1 MVKVILQQ
9 PVVKNLLIGS
19 ALANG
24 QYFKVIW
31 REKTVKQT
39 ESNLKEVDSESDVN
53 EQHMSFTTLFK
64 NWGKITKAGRGNG
77 NEIEQQIQIFP
88 NGYIK
93 GLTLTR

>member
-1 MVKVILQQ
+1 M
-9 PVVKNLLIGS
+9 
-19 ALANG
+19 
-24 QYFKVIW
+24 
-31 REKTVKQT
+31 
-39 ESNLKEVDSESDVN
+39 DSESDVN

-93 GLTLTR
+93 DLTLTR